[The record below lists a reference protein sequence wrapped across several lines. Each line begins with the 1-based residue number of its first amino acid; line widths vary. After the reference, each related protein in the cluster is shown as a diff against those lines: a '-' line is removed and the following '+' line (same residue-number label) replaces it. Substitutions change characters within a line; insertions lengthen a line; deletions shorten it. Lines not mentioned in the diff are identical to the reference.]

1 MKYEITREMTG
12 DDLVVVRKCILAY
25 INVDKWVEITT
36 ILAML
41 GIEKTKPDKADEC

>member
-12 DDLVVVRKCILAY
+12 DDLVVVRECILAY

-41 GIEKTKPDKADEC
+41 GIEKESPAEAVED